1 MEGGP
6 KETTLLAA
14 AAGDGM
20 DKTTG
25 PEEDVDGVGLTVA
38 DPIGTVAAKDDTEVA
53 MGVLPLDV
61 VPELLEMADTV
72 GGTEIVGTKIDCGNS
87 MSESESISKKSV
99 SVSTHPSDQWK

>member
-25 PEEDVDGVGLTVA
+25 PEEDVDGVGLIVA
-38 DPIGTVAAKDDTEVA
+38 DPTGTVAAKDDTGA
-53 MGVLPLDV
+53 AIG
-61 VPELLEMADTV
+61 
-72 GGTEIVGTKIDCGNS
+72 CGPR
-87 MSESESISKKSV
+87 
-99 SVSTHPSDQWK
+99 TA